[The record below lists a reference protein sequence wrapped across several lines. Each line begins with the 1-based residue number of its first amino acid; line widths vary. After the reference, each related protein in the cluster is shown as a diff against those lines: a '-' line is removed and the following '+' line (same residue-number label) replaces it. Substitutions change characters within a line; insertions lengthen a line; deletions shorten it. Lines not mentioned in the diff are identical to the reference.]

1 MHPEVRHDLL
11 RFGQLDHV
19 PAARS
24 ILSCRRGTSAM
35 PPISRSARPVDRIKW
50 MVARVSHRWHCT
62 SSPIPAVEALPDRRR
77 RLRRA
82 AVTFRSD
89 RLGFGLGAI
98 GLADGLLGAR
108 ARLPG
113 EFWRLEFGYR
123 KGPLAI

>member
-1 MHPEVRHDLL
+1 
-11 RFGQLDHV
+11 
-19 PAARS
+19 
-24 ILSCRRGTSAM
+24 M

-50 MVARVSHRWHCT
+50 MLARVSHRWHCT

-113 EFWRLEFGYR
+113 EFWRASNSATEKDLSRFSAHERSG
-123 KGPLAI
+123 KELARFRQFLSI